1 MSDDSP
7 PFSPLTKP
15 DGRGKTP
22 GSRSALE
29 ANRIKPGEVRN
40 KKGTNGWRKYQAKVS
55 KFFSQ
60 MSQADGKE
68 SRFDRVMQAAYAS
81 ALVPGP
87 KGSMDRKLI
96 WEQCAG
102 KAKQQVEVMGD
113 GGSALRVVAVIPD
126 NGHGPGEPEGADDG
140 ETSPSTP

>member
-1 MSDDSP
+1 MADDAAKPESP
-7 PFSPLTKP
+7 KP

-40 KKGTNGWRKYQAKVS
+40 KKGMNGWRKYQAKVS
-55 KFFSQ
+55 KFFAQ
-60 MSQADGKE
+60 MSKADGKE

-102 KAKQQVEVMGD
+102 KAKQQVEVTGD

-126 NGHGPGEPEGADDG
+126 NGHGPDEPEDAEDG
-140 ETSPSTP
+140 QPSPVAT